1 MRNLFSLLVILCLL
15 SCSTSEETAY
25 ATINGETMGTYYKVT
40 YKPSNHKVK
49 KEECDQLLIDINNEV
64 STYVDS
70 SIISR
75 FNQAKQALNI
85 DGSTLYSSL
94 ETRTSGHFMANFMA
108 AKEVFKQSKGYF
120 DPTVM
125 PLVNYWG
132 FGYTEKK
139 KVTAVDS
146 LLIDSLLQ
154 FVGFDKVRMTMETP
168 YVVNKTLSGVQLDF
182 SALAKGYAVDE
193 LAELLERNGIV
204 DYLVD
209 IGGEIRAKGISAKNK
224 LWTVGINTPK
234 EDAGLSEVHT
244 AIPLANRAIATSG
257 NYRNYYE
264 VEGKKYSHTI
274 NPATGFPER
283 NSLLSASVFAED
295 CMTADAFATAFMT
308 MGLDKAFSMAT
319 DTKELEAF
327 FIFGKE
333 DGSMGIKFTEG
344 LKELFD

>member
-15 SCSTSEETAY
+15 SCSTSEDTAY

-40 YKPSNHKVK
+40 YNPSTYKVN
-49 KEECDQLLIDINNEV
+49 KEACDQLLVEINNEV
-64 STYVDS
+64 STYIDS
-70 SIISR
+70 STISK
-75 FNQAKQALNI
+75 FNQTERELNI
-85 DGSTLYSSL
+85 DGNTLYSSL
-94 ETRTSGHFMANFMA
+94 DSGTSGHFMANFMA
-108 AKEVFKQSKGYF
+108 AKEVFKKSRGYF

-139 KVTAVDS
+139 KVTAIDS

-154 FVGFDKVRMTMETP
+154 FVGFDKVSMTMETP
-168 YVVNKTLSGVQLDF
+168 YVVNKTLPGVQLDF

-209 IGGEIRAKGISAKNK
+209 IGGEIRARGISPKNK

-244 AIPLANRAIATSG
+244 AVPLANQAIATSG
-257 NYRNYYE
+257 NYRNFYE
-264 VEGKKYSHTI
+264 VDGKKYSHTI
-274 NPATGFPER
+274 SPSTGFPER

-308 MGLDKAFSMAT
+308 MGLDKAFSLAT
-319 DTKELEAF
+319 NTKDLEAF
-327 FIFGKE
+327 FIFGQE
-333 DGSMGIKFTEG
+333 DGSMGVKFTEG